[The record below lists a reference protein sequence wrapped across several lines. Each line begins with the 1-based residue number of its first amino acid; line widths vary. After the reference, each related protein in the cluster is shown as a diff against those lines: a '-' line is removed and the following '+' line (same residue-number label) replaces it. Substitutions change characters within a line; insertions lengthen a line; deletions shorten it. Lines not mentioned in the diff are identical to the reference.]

1 MSSNIKELLGL
12 VEQFETAFDS
22 FYQAFESN
30 SKDILQG
37 LSEIWKNVKAEQI
50 DIEKLEEIIRQQN
63 LELMELRTKAD
74 ELDKK
79 IEIPRVK
86 KEDLISKITELKTTL
101 EKAVNDKKTPQF
113 ELDNL
118 KAKLNSVNEKVSM
131 KENEK
136 MRLDQKKI
144 DNENREAELK
154 ASFSEEKMDEL
165 DKKLKEIKRNSFFTS
180 FLIENSDEEIPEVD
194 IIATIMEQG
203 SCKLDDLKKI
213 LDVPPIMAT
222 RTIKQ
227 LAIKGI
233 INLDENSGIVTM
245 S

>member
-1 MSSNIKELLGL
+1 MSSNIKEILGL
-12 VEQFETAFDS
+12 VEQFETVFDT
-22 FYQAFESN
+22 FYQTIESN
-30 SKDILQG
+30 SKDILQS

-50 DIEKLEEIIRQQN
+50 EIEKLEEILRQQN

-79 IEIPRVK
+79 IEIPRAK
-86 KEDLISKITELKTTL
+86 KDDLISKITELKTTL

-118 KAKLNSVNEKVSM
+118 KSKLNSVNEKVSM

-194 IIATIMEQG
+194 IIATIMQQG

-227 LAIKGI
+227 LAVKGI

>member
-1 MSSNIKELLGL
+1 MSSYIKEILGL
-12 VEQFETAFDS
+12 VEQFETVFDS
-22 FYQAFESN
+22 FYQAIESN
-30 SKDILQG
+30 SKDILQS

-50 DIEKLEEIIRQQN
+50 EIEKLDELLRQQN
-63 LELMELRTKAD
+63 LELMELRTKAE

-79 IEIPRVK
+79 IEIPRAK
-86 KEDLISKITELKTTL
+86 KDDLISKITELKTTL

-118 KAKLNSVNEKVSM
+118 KSKLNSVNEKVSM

-194 IIATIMEQG
+194 IIATILQQG

>member
-12 VEQFETAFDS
+12 VEAFETVFDS
-22 FYQAFESN
+22 FYQISI
-30 SKDILQG
+30 SSCKDILQS

-50 DIEKLEEIIRQQN
+50 EIEKLDELLRQQN

-79 IEIPRVK
+79 IEIPRAK
-86 KEDLISKITELKTTL
+86 KDDLISKITELKTTL

-118 KAKLNSVNEKVSM
+118 ISKLNSVNEKVSM

-144 DNENREAELK
+144 GNENREADLK
-154 ASFSEEKMDEL
+154 ASFSEEKMNEL

-194 IIATIMEQG
+194 IIATIMQQG

-227 LAIKGI
+227 LAVKGI

>member
-1 MSSNIKELLGL
+1 MSSNIKEILGL
-12 VEQFETAFDS
+12 VEQFETVFDT
-22 FYQAFESN
+22 FYQAIESN
-30 SKDILQG
+30 SKDILQS

-50 DIEKLEEIIRQQN
+50 EIEKLDELLRQQN
-63 LELMELRTKAD
+63 LELMELRTKAE

-79 IEIPRVK
+79 IEIPRAK
-86 KEDLISKITELKTTL
+86 KDDLISKITELKTTL

-118 KAKLNSVNEKVSM
+118 ESKLNSVNEKVSM

-194 IIATIMEQG
+194 IIATILQQG

>member
-227 LAIKGI
+227 LAVKGI

>member
-1 MSSNIKELLGL
+1 MSSNIKEILGL
-12 VEQFETAFDS
+12 VEQFETVFDT
-22 FYQAFESN
+22 FYQAIESN
-30 SKDILQG
+30 SKDILQS
-37 LSEIWKNVKAEQI
+37 LSEIWKNIKAEQI
-50 DIEKLEEIIRQQN
+50 EIEKLEELLRQQN

-79 IEIPRVK
+79 IEIPRAK
-86 KEDLISKITELKTTL
+86 KDDLISKITELKTTL

-118 KAKLNSVNEKVSM
+118 KSKLNSVNEKVSM

-136 MRLDQKKI
+136 MRLDQKMI

-154 ASFSEEKMDEL
+154 ANFSEEKMDEL

-194 IIATIMEQG
+194 IIATIMQQG

-227 LAIKGI
+227 LAVKGI

>member
-1 MSSNIKELLGL
+1 MSSNIKEILGL
-12 VEQFETAFDS
+12 VEQFETAFDT

-101 EKAVNDKKTPQF
+101 EKAVNDKKAPQF

-144 DNENREAELK
+144 DNENRESELK
-154 ASFSEEKMDEL
+154 ATFSEEKMNEL

-194 IIATIMEQG
+194 IIATIMQQG

-227 LAIKGI
+227 LAVKGI

>member
-1 MSSNIKELLGL
+1 MSSNIKEILGL
-12 VEQFETAFDS
+12 VEQFETVFDT
-22 FYQAFESN
+22 FYQAIESN
-30 SKDILQG
+30 SKDILQS

-50 DIEKLEEIIRQQN
+50 EIEKLEEILRQQN

-79 IEIPRVK
+79 IEIPRAK
-86 KEDLISKITELKTTL
+86 KDDLISKITELKTTL

-118 KAKLNSVNEKVSM
+118 KSKLNSVNEKVSM

-194 IIATIMEQG
+194 IIATIMQQG

-227 LAIKGI
+227 LAVKGI

>member
-1 MSSNIKELLGL
+1 MSSNIKEILGL
-12 VEQFETAFDS
+12 VEQFETVFDT
-22 FYQAFESN
+22 FYQTIESN
-30 SKDILQG
+30 SKDILQS

-50 DIEKLEEIIRQQN
+50 EIEKLEEILRQQN

-79 IEIPRVK
+79 IKIPRAK
-86 KEDLISKITELKTTL
+86 KDDLISKITELKTTL

-118 KAKLNSVNEKVSM
+118 KSKLNSVNEKVSM

-136 MRLDQKKI
+136 MKLDQKKI

-154 ASFSEEKMDEL
+154 ASFSEEKMNEL

-194 IIATIMEQG
+194 IIATIMQQG

-227 LAIKGI
+227 LAVKGI

>member
-1 MSSNIKELLGL
+1 MSSNIKEILGL
-12 VEQFETAFDS
+12 VEQFETVFDS
-22 FYQAFESN
+22 FYQAIESN
-30 SKDILQG
+30 SKDILQS

-50 DIEKLEEIIRQQN
+50 EIEKLDELLRQQN

-79 IEIPRVK
+79 IEIPRAK
-86 KEDLISKITELKTTL
+86 KDDLISKITELKTTL

-118 KAKLNSVNEKVSM
+118 KSKVNSVNEKVSM

-136 MRLDQKKI
+136 IRLDQKKI
-144 DNENREAELK
+144 DNENRETELK
-154 ASFSEEKMDEL
+154 ARFSEEKMDEL
-165 DKKLKEIKRNSFFTS
+165 DKKLIEIKRNSFFTS

-194 IIATIMEQG
+194 IIATIMQQG

-227 LAIKGI
+227 LAVKGI

>member
-1 MSSNIKELLGL
+1 MSSNIKEILGL
-12 VEQFETAFDS
+12 VEQFETVFDT
-22 FYQAFESN
+22 FYQAIESN
-30 SKDILQG
+30 SKDILQS

-50 DIEKLEEIIRQQN
+50 EIEKLEELLRQQN

-79 IEIPRVK
+79 IEIPRAK
-86 KEDLISKITELKTTL
+86 KDDLISKITELKTTL

-118 KAKLNSVNEKVSM
+118 KSKLNSVNEKVSM

-136 MRLDQKKI
+136 MRLDQKMI

-154 ASFSEEKMDEL
+154 ANFSEEKMDEL

-194 IIATIMEQG
+194 IIATIMQQG

-227 LAIKGI
+227 LAVKGI

>member
-1 MSSNIKELLGL
+1 
-12 VEQFETAFDS
+12 
-22 FYQAFESN
+22 
-30 SKDILQG
+30 
-37 LSEIWKNVKAEQI
+37 
-50 DIEKLEEIIRQQN
+50 
-63 LELMELRTKAD
+63 
-74 ELDKK
+74 
-79 IEIPRVK
+79 
-86 KEDLISKITELKTTL
+86 
-101 EKAVNDKKTPQF
+101 
-113 ELDNL
+113 
-118 KAKLNSVNEKVSM
+118 VSM

-154 ASFSEEKMDEL
+154 ASYSEEKMNEL
-165 DKKLKEIKRNSFFTS
+165 DKKLKEIKRISFFTS

-194 IIATIMEQG
+194 IIATIMQQG

-227 LAIKGI
+227 LAVKGI

>member
-118 KAKLNSVNEKVSM
+118 KSKLNSVNEKVSM

-154 ASFSEEKMDEL
+154 ASFSEEKMNEL
-165 DKKLKEIKRNSFFTS
+165 DKKLKEIKSSSFFTS

-194 IIATIMEQG
+194 IIATIMQQG

>member
-1 MSSNIKELLGL
+1 MSSNIKEILGL
-12 VEQFETAFDS
+12 VEQFETVFDT
-22 FYQAFESN
+22 FYQAIESN
-30 SKDILQG
+30 SKDILQS

-50 DIEKLEEIIRQQN
+50 EIEKLEEIIRQQN

-79 IEIPRVK
+79 IEIPRAK
-86 KEDLISKITELKTTL
+86 KDDLISKITELKTTL

-118 KAKLNSVNEKVSM
+118 ISKLNSVNEKVSM

-194 IIATIMEQG
+194 IIATIMQQG

-213 LDVPPIMAT
+213 LGVPPIMAT

-227 LAIKGI
+227 LAVKGI

>member
-1 MSSNIKELLGL
+1 MSSNIKEILGL

-30 SKDILQG
+30 SKDIVQS

-74 ELDKK
+74 ELEKK
-79 IEIPRVK
+79 IEIPRIK
-86 KEDLISKITELKTTL
+86 KDDLISKITELKTTL

-118 KAKLNSVNEKVSM
+118 KSKLNSVNEKVSM

-136 MRLDQKKI
+136 MSLDQKKI
-144 DNENREAELK
+144 DNENRETELK
-154 ASFSEEKMDEL
+154 ANFSEEKMNEL
-165 DKKLKEIKRNSFFTS
+165 DKKLKEIKRSSFFTS
-180 FLIENSDEEIPEVD
+180 FLIEKSDEEIPEVD
-194 IIATIMEQG
+194 IIATIMQQG

-227 LAIKGI
+227 LAVKGI

>member
-12 VEQFETAFDS
+12 VEQFETAFDT
-22 FYQAFESN
+22 FYQTFESN
-30 SKDILQG
+30 SKDILQS
-37 LSEIWKNVKAEQI
+37 LSEIWKNAKAEE
-50 DIEKLEEIIRQQN
+50 IEIKKLEEIIRQQN

>member
-1 MSSNIKELLGL
+1 MSSNIKEILGL
-12 VEQFETAFDS
+12 VEQFETVFDT
-22 FYQAFESN
+22 FYQAIESN
-30 SKDILQG
+30 SKDILQS

-50 DIEKLEEIIRQQN
+50 EIEKLDELLRQQN
-63 LELMELRTKAD
+63 LELMELRTKAE

-79 IEIPRVK
+79 IEIPRAK
-86 KEDLISKITELKTTL
+86 KDDLISKITELKTTL

-118 KAKLNSVNEKVSM
+118 KSKVNSVNEKVSM

-194 IIATIMEQG
+194 IIATILQQG

>member
-1 MSSNIKELLGL
+1 MSSNIKEILGL
-12 VEQFETAFDS
+12 VEQFETTFDS
-22 FYQAFESN
+22 FHQALEN
-30 SKDILQG
+30 SSKEIIQN

-50 DIEKLEEIIRQQN
+50 EIEKLEEIIRQQN
-63 LELMELRTKAD
+63 LELMELRTKSD

-79 IEIPRVK
+79 IEIPRAK
-86 KEDLISKITELKTTL
+86 KDDLISKITELKTTL
-101 EKAVNDKKTPQF
+101 EKAVNDKKSPQF

-118 KAKLNSVNEKVSM
+118 KSKLNSVNEKVST

-136 MRLDQKKI
+136 MKLDQKKI
-144 DNENREAELK
+144 DNENRETELK
-154 ASFSEEKMDEL
+154 ASYSEEKMNEL

-194 IIATIMEQG
+194 IIATIMQQG
-203 SCKLDDLKKI
+203 SCNLDDLKKI

-227 LAIKGI
+227 LAVKGI
-233 INLDENSGIVTM
+233 INLDENSGTVTM
-245 S
+245 A

>member
-1 MSSNIKELLGL
+1 MSSNIKEILGL
-12 VEQFETAFDS
+12 VEQFETVFDT
-22 FYQAFESN
+22 FYQAIESN
-30 SKDILQG
+30 SKDILQS
-37 LSEIWKNVKAEQI
+37 LNEIWKNVKAEQI
-50 DIEKLEEIIRQQN
+50 EIEKLEEILRQQN

-79 IEIPRVK
+79 IEIPRAK
-86 KEDLISKITELKTTL
+86 KDDLISKITELKTTL

-118 KAKLNSVNEKVSM
+118 KSKLNSVNEKVSM

-194 IIATIMEQG
+194 IIATIMQQG

-227 LAIKGI
+227 LAVKGI

>member
-1 MSSNIKELLGL
+1 MSSNIKEILGL
-12 VEQFETAFDS
+12 VEQFETAFDT

-30 SKDILQG
+30 SKDILQS

-50 DIEKLEEIIRQQN
+50 EIEKLEEILRQQN

-79 IEIPRVK
+79 IEIPRAK
-86 KEDLISKITELKTTL
+86 KDELISKIAELKTTL

-118 KAKLNSVNEKVSM
+118 ISKLNSVNEKVSM

-136 MRLDQKKI
+136 MKLDQKKI

-194 IIATIMEQG
+194 IIATIMQQG

-227 LAIKGI
+227 LAVKGI

>member
-1 MSSNIKELLGL
+1 MSSNIKDILGL
-12 VEQFETAFDS
+12 VENFETSFDS
-22 FYQAFESN
+22 LFQAFQSN

-50 DIEKLEEIIRQQN
+50 EIEKLEEIIRQQN

-86 KEDLISKITELKTTL
+86 KEELISKITELKTTL

-118 KAKLNSVNEKVSM
+118 KLKLNSVNEKVSM
-131 KENEK
+131 KENDK

-154 ASFSEEKMDEL
+154 ANYSEEKMSEL
-165 DKKLKEIKRNSFFTS
+165 DKKLKEIKRSSFFTS

-194 IIATIMEQG
+194 IIATIMQQG

-227 LAIKGI
+227 LAVKGI

>member
-1 MSSNIKELLGL
+1 MSSNIKEILGL
-12 VEQFETAFDS
+12 VEQFETVFDT
-22 FYQAFESN
+22 FYQAIESN
-30 SKDILQG
+30 SKDILQS
-37 LSEIWKNVKAEQI
+37 LNEIWKNVKAEQI
-50 DIEKLEEIIRQQN
+50 EIEKLEEILRQQN
-63 LELMELRTKAD
+63 LELMELRTKDD

-79 IEIPRVK
+79 IEIPRAK
-86 KEDLISKITELKTTL
+86 KDDLISKITELKTTL

-118 KAKLNSVNEKVSM
+118 KSKLNSVNEKVSM

-154 ASFSEEKMDEL
+154 ANFSEEKMDEL

-194 IIATIMEQG
+194 IIATIMQQG

-227 LAIKGI
+227 LAVKGI

>member
-1 MSSNIKELLGL
+1 MSSNIKEILGL
-12 VEQFETAFDS
+12 VEQFETAFDT

-30 SKDILQG
+30 SKDILQS

-50 DIEKLEEIIRQQN
+50 EIEKLEEILRQQN

-79 IEIPRVK
+79 IEIPRAK
-86 KEDLISKITELKTTL
+86 KDELISKITELKTTL

-118 KAKLNSVNEKVSM
+118 ISKLNSVNEKVSM

-136 MRLDQKKI
+136 MKLDQKKI

-194 IIATIMEQG
+194 IIATIMQQG

-227 LAIKGI
+227 LAVKGI

>member
-12 VEQFETAFDS
+12 VEQFETAFDT
-22 FYQAFESN
+22 FYQTFESN
-30 SKDILQG
+30 SKDILQS
-37 LSEIWKNVKAEQI
+37 LSEIWKNAKAEE
-50 DIEKLEEIIRQQN
+50 IEIKKLEEIIRQQN

-79 IEIPRVK
+79 IEIPRTK

-101 EKAVNDKKTPQF
+101 ERAVNDKKTPQF

-118 KAKLNSVNEKVSM
+118 ISKLNSVNEKISM

-136 MRLDQKKI
+136 TRLDQKKI

-154 ASFSEEKMDEL
+154 ASYSEEKMEEL
-165 DKKLKEIKRNSFFTS
+165 DKKLKEIKRNNFFTA

-194 IIATIMEQG
+194 IIATIMQQG

-227 LAIKGI
+227 LAIKNI

>member
-1 MSSNIKELLGL
+1 MSSNIKEILGL
-12 VEQFETAFDS
+12 VEQFETAFDT
-22 FYQAFESN
+22 FHQAFESN
-30 SKDILQG
+30 SKDILQS

-50 DIEKLEEIIRQQN
+50 EIEKLEEIIRQQN

-79 IEIPRVK
+79 IEIPRAK

-118 KAKLNSVNEKVSM
+118 ISKLNSVNEKVSM

-154 ASFSEEKMDEL
+154 ASFSEEKMNEL
-165 DKKLKEIKRNSFFTS
+165 DKKLKEIKRDSFFTS

-194 IIATIMEQG
+194 IIATIMQQG

-227 LAIKGI
+227 LAVKGL

>member
-1 MSSNIKELLGL
+1 MSSNIKELLRL
-12 VEQFETAFDS
+12 VEQFETAFDT
-22 FYQAFESN
+22 FYQVFESN

-118 KAKLNSVNEKVSM
+118 KSKLNSVNEKVSM

-154 ASFSEEKMDEL
+154 ASFSEEKMNEL
-165 DKKLKEIKRNSFFTS
+165 DKKLKEIKRSSFFTS
-180 FLIENSDEEIPEVD
+180 YLIENSDEEIPEVD
-194 IIATIMEQG
+194 IIATIMQQG

-227 LAIKGI
+227 LAVKGI

>member
-1 MSSNIKELLGL
+1 MSSNIKEILGL
-12 VEQFETAFDS
+12 VEQFETVFDS
-22 FYQAFESN
+22 FYQAIESN
-30 SKDILQG
+30 SKDILQS

-50 DIEKLEEIIRQQN
+50 EIEKLDELLRQQN
-63 LELMELRTKAD
+63 LELMELRTKAE

-79 IEIPRVK
+79 IEIPRAK
-86 KEDLISKITELKTTL
+86 KDDLISKITELKTTL

-118 KAKLNSVNEKVSM
+118 KSKLNSVNEKVSM

-194 IIATIMEQG
+194 IIATILQQG